1 MKILNYRLLPLL
13 TGLFAVCFQT
23 AFSQI
28 VNCNSISC
36 IQNAMANAQP
46 GTEIV
51 IATGTYEFSLS
62 DKIPGAFERNAYL
75 YSGQDGNSADRI
87 ILRGE
92 DPNERPVIKGLD
104 YEDGYLLGLE
114 GDYWTIKDIEFMTGS
129 KGVILDDADYTELIN
144 LEIHDVGEEALHFR
158 HGTSFS
164 SADNC
169 FIHDTGRTTSKS
181 DFGEGVYIGSD
192 RSVHNLDYNA
202 QGNEAYC
209 AEWKRNQGRC
219 GQFYNPNVSH
229 ITVKNSIIGPNVT
242 AEHFDVREG
251 SCQIFIE
258 NNVMDAKGQI
268 FKDFQDSFVDLKGS
282 FCFVRNNTFIQNGQ
296 SSTNRGVQVIDRD
309 NNKGF
314 LLESATENVISGN
327 EFIMDDT
334 DTPILTFYE
343 KRSNSNNYAYDNKRT
358 PEGTVYRSGSDYVE
372 GQEPQNRN
380 AVCGVDGPNSQFSE
394 LTPEP
399 STEPVLSI
407 GEVTKNSKQFVISPN
422 PTSDFITIKGL
433 ENIEEVTVYNMIG
446 QEMNVEYLKDASKV
460 IVSNLASGSYILL
473 LKTDNSA
480 SSKVFAVTR

>member
-1 MKILNYRLLPLL
+1 MKILNYHLLSLL
-13 TGLFAVCFQT
+13 MGLFTVCFQT
-23 AFSQI
+23 AFSQTI
-28 VNCNSISC
+28 NCNSVSC

-51 IATGTYEFSLS
+51 IASGTYNFSFN

-75 YSGQDGNSADRI
+75 YSGQDGNSSNRI

-92 DPNERPVIKGLD
+92 NPDRRPVIKGVD

-158 HGTSFS
+158 HGTSFCT
-164 SADNC
+164 ADGL
-169 FIHDTGRTTSKS
+169 FIHNTGRTTSKS

-192 RSVHNLDYNA
+192 RSVHNAEYNA
-202 QGNEAYC
+202 EGNEDYC
-209 AEWKRNQGRC
+209 AKWKRDQGRC

-229 ITVKNSIIGPNVT
+229 ITVKNSTIGPNIT

-258 NNVMDAKGQI
+258 NNRMDGEGQI
-268 FKDFQDSFVDLKGS
+268 LKDFQDSFIDLKGS
-282 FCFVRNNTFIQNGQ
+282 FCYVRNNTFFQNGQ
-296 SSTNRGVQVIDRD
+296 NSLTKGVQVIDRD
-309 NNKGF
+309 DKVGL
-314 LLESATENVISGN
+314 LLESATENVISDN
-327 EFIMDDT
+327 EFIMNDT
-334 DTPILTFYE
+334 DTPILTFFD
-343 KRSNSNNYAYDNKRT
+343 KRGVKNYAYNNTRT
-358 PEGTVYRSGSDYVE
+358 PSGTIFKSGSDFQK

-380 AVCGVDGPNSQFSE
+380 PNCAEDDLNSQFSE
-394 LTPEP
+394 LTPKP
-399 STEPVLSI
+399 AAEPVLSI
-407 GEVTKNSKQFVISPN
+407 GEVTKNSKQFIISPN
-422 PTSDFITIKGL
+422 PTSDFITIQGL
-433 ENIEEVTVYNMIG
+433 ENIKEVTVYNMIG

-473 LKTDNSA
+473 LKTDTSA